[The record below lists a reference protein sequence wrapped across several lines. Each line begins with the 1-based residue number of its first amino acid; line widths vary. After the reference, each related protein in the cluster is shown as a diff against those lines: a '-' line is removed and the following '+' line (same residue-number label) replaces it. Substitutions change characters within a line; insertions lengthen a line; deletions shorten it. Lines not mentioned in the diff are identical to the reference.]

1 MPWHAGIHIGRSR
14 ALVGHEGMPQF
25 SNRESNSQAHMRS
38 LHDMRTAARA
48 RMARDIETYK
58 ERDRV
63 SEGERARETQRR
75 REINHVFDVRD
86 GER

>member
-1 MPWHAGIHIGRSR
+1 
-14 ALVGHEGMPQF
+14 
-25 SNRESNSQAHMRS
+25 MR
-38 LHDMRTAARA
+38 MRDIFMSATRARA